1 VKAAA
6 SEAVTALCH
15 KMRDNVMSILV
26 EHLSQERLS
35 RKEMDSLTELMV
47 LLKAIDFKPERSNPY
62 RYDNEPGLFDIV
74 QRLIK
79 ELDI

>member
-1 VKAAA
+1 
-6 SEAVTALCH
+6 
-15 KMRDNVMSILV
+15 MSILV